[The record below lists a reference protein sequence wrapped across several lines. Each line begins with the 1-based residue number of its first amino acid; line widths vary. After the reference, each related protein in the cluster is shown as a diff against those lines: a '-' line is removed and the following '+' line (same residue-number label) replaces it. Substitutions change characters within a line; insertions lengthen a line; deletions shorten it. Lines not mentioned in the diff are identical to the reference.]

1 MILCTQTAAVAGQ
14 GMMLLSCCEILSTPT
29 CLGRDS
35 FLDRQLLQFGIGVQ
49 TRFVLSVLNRSV
61 NNLKYRVEV
70 IYIQIGNV

>member
-14 GMMLLSCCEILSTPT
+14 GKMLLSCCEILSTPT

-49 TRFVLSVLNRSV
+49 TRFVMSVLYKSRSYV
-61 NNLKYRVEV
+61 K
-70 IYIQIGNV
+70 

>member
-49 TRFVLSVLNRSV
+49 TRFVISVLYKSRSYV
-61 NNLKYRVEV
+61 K
-70 IYIQIGNV
+70 